1 MKKLLLFAGCVFA
14 AIGAQAQ
21 YYNYPTLKAGE
32 NPNGIN
38 KDGENPYPSTANT
51 GWNTLWNGGATSAIS
66 YTSAQNIPFAF
77 KFNDADVSTYT
88 VGNYGTVT
96 FDAVGTPSVKPSA
109 FSNVSLPSS
118 DIPDNSVCVLG
129 IQPISVASGSTTYQS
144 AVMTKTF
151 GTAPNRQHWIWFNFY
166 GQPDNI
172 KQGWTYWAVVL
183 EEGTNNIHIVDM
195 KTLPVEGGNLISAN
209 VKISAGIQIDN
220 STAYSVAGSPNL
232 AAQQVSQ
239 NIFDASDNSYYTFVQ
254 GTQPAGD
261 LLAKNVIMD
270 PYMKIGDAPFDISV
284 NVRNIGSATLSSADV
299 HFSIDGG
306 MAIGGAVTTSTNIA
320 SLASGTL
327 TSPAKWTPSATGVYN
342 VKVWTSNP
350 NGSVD
355 GMPANDTANFTVEVV
370 DYWVDRK
377 ILNEVFTSSTC
388 APCRP
393 GNENYNNVISGRSA
407 HTTIKYQVWWPGTGD
422 PYCTQEVRAR
432 ASYYGVNSV
441 PRMEVDGG
449 WDGNAGSF
457 SAALYDDASS
467 KPSFLEITG
476 VAANTWKNTISLDVD
491 LNPLT
496 NFSSS
501 NMKLFAA
508 IVEGETFKNK
518 KTNGE
523 TVFEMVMKKMMPGAT
538 GMTLSPMTKG
548 TKVSKSLSHT
558 FNGDYRLSSDGQS
571 ANHINHT
578 TEHSVETFDDLYV
591 VVWVQ
596 DVTTKE
602 VFQSEVIAVNNAS
615 NENIEAEAKVF
626 PNPSNDAF
634 NVVIDRLASENAKV
648 QVTNISGQVVYE
660 GSMINGKSS
669 INTATW
675 NTGVYMMSVE
685 GANYHYSTKVMVRH

>member
-14 AIGAQAQ
+14 AFGAQAQ
-21 YYNYPTLKAGE
+21 YYNYPTLNAGE
-32 NPNGIN
+32 NPNGVN
-38 KDGENPYPSTANT
+38 QDGENPYPSTANM
-51 GWNTLWNGGATSAIS
+51 GWTTLWNGGATSAIA
-66 YTSAQNIPFAF
+66 YTAAQNIPFKF
-77 KFNDADVSTYT
+77 KFNGSDVTTYT
-88 VGNYGTVT
+88 VGNFGTVS
-96 FDAVGTPSVKPSA
+96 FDAGTPSVKPTA
-109 FSNVSLPSS
+109 FSNLTLPSS

-195 KTLPVEGGNLISAN
+195 KTLPVDGGQLISAN
-209 VKISAGIQIDN
+209 VKISAGIQTDN
-220 STAYSVAGSPNL
+220 STAYSVSGSPNVQ
-232 AAQQVSQ
+232 AQQVSR
-239 NIFDASDNSYYTFVQ
+239 NVFDASDNSYYTFVQ

-261 LLAKNVIMD
+261 LLVKNVVMD
-270 PYMKIGDAPFDISV
+270 EYLKIGEAPFDISV
-284 NVRNIGSATLSSADV
+284 NVRNVGTATLSSAEV
-299 HFSIDGG
+299 HFSVDGG
-306 MAIGGAVTTSTNIA
+306 MAVGGAVTTSTNIP
-320 SLASGTL
+320 SLASGSL
-327 TSPAKWTPSATGVYN
+327 TSPAKWTPSATGVYT

-355 GMPANDTANFTVEVV
+355 GKPENDTASFKVNVV
-370 DYWVDRK
+370 DRWADRK

-388 APCRP
+388 GPCRP
-393 GNENYNNVISGRSA
+393 GNENYNGIINGRDA

-422 PYCTQEVRAR
+422 PYCTQEVRTR

-457 SAALYDDASS
+457 TAQLYDDAA
-467 KPSFLEITG
+467 KVPAFLEISG
-476 VAANTWKNTISLDVD
+476 VAANNWKNTISLDVE
-491 LNPLT
+491 LNPLVD
-496 NFSSS
+496 FSS
-501 NMKLFAA
+501 NNLKLFAA

-523 TVFEMVMKKMMPGAT
+523 TQFEMVMKKMMPNAT
-538 GMTLSPMTKG
+538 GMALTPMTKG

-558 FNGDYRLSSDGQS
+558 FNGDYRLSADGQS
-571 ANHINHT
+571 ANHINHA
-578 TEHSVETFDDLYV
+578 TEHSVETWDDLHI

-596 DVTTKE
+596 DATTKE
-602 VFQSEVIAVNNAS
+602 VLQSAMFDVNNAS
-615 NENIEAEAKVF
+615 NEDLEAEAKVY

-634 NVVIDRLASENAKV
+634 QVVIDRLASETAKV
-648 QVTNISGQVVYE
+648 QVTNVAGQVVYSGTLE
-660 GSMINGKSS
+660 NGKAQ
-669 INTATW
+669 INTAAW

-685 GANYHYSTKVMVRH
+685 GANYFYSTKIMVRH

>member
-38 KDGENPYPSTANT
+38 KDGENPYPSTANK

-77 KFNDADVSTYT
+77 KFNGADVSTYT

-183 EEGTNNIHIVDM
+183 EEGTNIIHIVDM
-195 KTLPVEGGNLISAN
+195 KTLPVDGGQLISAN
-209 VKISAGIQIDN
+209 VKISAGIQIDD

-284 NVRNIGSATLSSADV
+284 NVRNVGSATLSSADV
-299 HFSIDGG
+299 YFSIDGG
-306 MAIGGAVTTSTNIA
+306 MAIGGAVTSSTNIA

-342 VKVWTSNP
+342 VKVWTANP

-355 GMPANDTANFTVEVV
+355 GMPANDTATFTVNVV
-370 DYWVDRK
+370 DRWVQRK
-377 ILNEVFTSSTC
+377 MLNEIFTSSTC
-388 APCRP
+388 PPCKP
-393 GNENYNNVISGRSA
+393 GNENYEAVISGREY
-407 HTTIKYQVWWPGTGD
+407 HTTIKYQMYFPGTGD
-422 PYCTQEVRAR
+422 PYCTQEVRDR
-432 ASYYGVNSV
+432 ASYYKVNSV
-441 PRMEVDGG
+441 PRMEIDGG
-449 WDGNAGSF
+449 WDGNANSF
-457 SAALYDDASS
+457 TAALYDNTANM
-467 KPSFLEITG
+467 PSFLKITG

-491 LNPLT
+491 LDPLMDFNST
-496 NFSSS
+496 NL
-501 NMKLFAA
+501 KLFAA
-508 IVEGETFKNK
+508 IVEGETFWNK
-518 KTNGE
+518 KSNGE
-523 TVFEMVMKKMMPGAT
+523 TKFEMVMKKMMPGAT
-538 GMTLSPMTKG
+538 GMTLSPMTKD

-558 FNGDYRLSSDGQS
+558 FNGYYRLPANGLDS
-571 ANHINHT
+571 NHINHT
-578 TEHSVETFDDLYV
+578 KENSVETFDDLYV
-591 VVWVQ
+591 AVWVQ
-596 DVTTKE
+596 DLTTKE
-602 VFQSEVIAVNNAS
+602 ILQSELIPVNNAS

-634 NVVIDRLASENAKV
+634 QVVVDRLASETAKV
-648 QVTNISGQVVYE
+648 QVTNISGQVVYTGE
-660 GSMINGKSS
+660 MSNGKAQ
-669 INTATW
+669 INTANW
-675 NTGVYMMSVE
+675 NTGLYLVTVE
-685 GANYHYSTKVMVRH
+685 GANYHYSTKIMVRH